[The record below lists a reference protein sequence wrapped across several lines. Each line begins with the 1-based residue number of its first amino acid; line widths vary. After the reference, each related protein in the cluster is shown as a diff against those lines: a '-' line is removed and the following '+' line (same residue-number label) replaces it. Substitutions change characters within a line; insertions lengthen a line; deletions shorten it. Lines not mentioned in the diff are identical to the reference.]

1 MDSSDDW
8 GRLREQDYAGDDLLK
23 FCDPQRKAKLSQH
36 LVCAL
41 VYDREI
47 AALVEGVPADTRVSE
62 KLRSHIHLLSTNAL
76 YRKAYYSSASVAD
89 WAAIERFFYSG
100 LTRPA
105 EIYLLQN

>member
-62 KLRSHIHLLSTNAL
+62 KLRSHFHLLSTNAL

-105 EIYLLQN
+105 ETYLLQD